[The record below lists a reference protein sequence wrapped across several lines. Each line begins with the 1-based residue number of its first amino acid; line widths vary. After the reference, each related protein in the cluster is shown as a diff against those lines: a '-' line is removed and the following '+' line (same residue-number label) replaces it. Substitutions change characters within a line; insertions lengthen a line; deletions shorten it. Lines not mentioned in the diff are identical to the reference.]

1 MKQSIFFAAVLW
13 LLSLPVAAQSS
24 LEQVLQQ
31 VESHNPELQAG
42 GQRARSDSYLQPSLW
57 QSGGHGFY
65 RRIHPLPVV

>member
-42 GQRARSDSYLQPSLW
+42 GQRALSEKLQARAANNLSDPTATDRQL
-57 QSGGHGFY
+57 
-65 RRIHPLPVV
+65 